1 MPRLLALACLALVAL
16 PATAQTSAVCSNGFA
31 TLSTTVPNS
40 RTSGPFACN
49 GVDLLAFLPS
59 CSGSTSCTTGPL
71 SSGRGNDIWGWTDP
85 TTNREYALVGMV
97 NGTVFV
103 DVTVPTAPEVLGRVV
118 SHNGSSST
126 WRDIKVYA
134 NHAFIVSEASGH
146 GMQVF
151 DLTRLRGLTADP
163 ARTFEPDARY
173 AGVSNSHNIVI
184 NEDSGYAYLVGTN
197 TCSGGLH
204 MVDIR
209 TPTAPVSAG
218 CFAEDGYTHDAQC
231 VIYAGPDTQYT
242 GREICFASN
251 EDTVTIVDVTDK
263 SNPVQISRGF
273 YPTPGYTHQGW
284 LTDDHRY
291 HLADDELDEFF
302 GTVSAT
308 RTVVMD
314 VSDLDNPEWH
324 FDYAGPLF
332 TSDHNLYVRGRYA
345 FLSTYESGTR
355 ILDLAGLDGGSM
367 TEVAF
372 FDTHP
377 QSDDTG
383 FEGQWSNYP
392 YFASGTIVANDRTNG
407 LFVLRPTNLVVDTPA
422 GPAPTAF
429 ALSEPTPNPAA
440 ARTTLALTV
449 PAPEHVRAT
458 VLDAT
463 GREVAVVFE
472 GTVADAATIT
482 VDTHSL
488 AAGAYVI
495 RVTGES
501 FSAAR
506 RLSVAR

>member
-1 MPRLLALACLALVAL
+1 MLRLLALVGLTLLAL
-16 PATAQTSAVCSNGFA
+16 PTSAQTSAVCTGGFA
-31 TLSTTVPNS
+31 TLSASVPGA
-40 RTSGPFACN
+40 RTSGPFPCE
-49 GVDLLAFLPS
+49 GIDLLAFLPS
-59 CSGSTSCTTGPL
+59 CSASTTCTTGPL

-85 TTNREYALVGMV
+85 DSGREYALVGMV
-97 NGTVFV
+97 NATVFV
-103 DVTVPTAPEVLGRVV
+103 DVTVPTAPEVLGRVL

-134 NHAFIVSEASGH
+134 DHAFIVSEASQH

-151 DLTRLRGLTADP
+151 DLKRLRGLTADP
-163 ARTFEPDARY
+163 ARLFTPDARY
-173 AGVSNSHNIVI
+173 AGVSNSHNIAI
-184 NEDSGYAYLVGTN
+184 NEDSGFAYLVGTN

-209 TPTAPVSAG
+209 TPTAPTGAG
-218 CFAEDGYTHDAQC
+218 CFSTDGYTHDAQC

-263 SNPVQISRGF
+263 ATPVQISRGF

-291 HLADDELDEFF
+291 HIADDELDEFF

-355 ILDLAGLDGGSM
+355 ILDLDNLDGGSM
-367 TEVAF
+367 TEVAH

-377 QSDDTG
+377 QSDETG

-392 YFASGTIVANDRTNG
+392 YFASGTIIANDRTNG
-407 LFVLRPTNLVVDTPA
+407 LFVLRATGLLVDAPGA
-422 GPAPTAF
+422 PAPTAF
-429 ALSEPTPNPAA
+429 SLSEATPNPTAA
-440 ARTTLALTV
+440 VATLALTV
-449 PAPEHVRAT
+449 PAPERVRAT
-458 VLDAT
+458 ILDAT
-463 GREVAVVFE
+463 GREVAVAFD

-482 VDTHSL
+482 VDTRRF
-488 AAGAYVI
+488 AAGAYVV
-495 RVTGES
+495 RVAGET

-506 RLSVAR
+506 RLSVVR

>member
-1 MPRLLALACLALVAL
+1 MLRLLALTCLALLAL
-16 PATAQTSAVCSNGFA
+16 PASAQTSATCSNGLA
-31 TLSTTVPNS
+31 TLSAPVPGA
-40 RTSGPFACN
+40 RTSGPFPCQ
-49 GVDLLAFLPS
+49 GVDLLAYLPT
-59 CSGSTSCTTGPL
+59 CSGASSCATGPL

-85 TTNREYALVGMV
+85 TTAREYALVGMV

-103 DVTVPTAPEVLGRVV
+103 DVTVPTAPAVLGRVL

-126 WRDIKVYA
+126 WRDVKVYA
-134 NHAFIVSEASGH
+134 DHAFIVSEAPGH

-151 DLTRLRGLTADP
+151 NLARLRGLAADP
-163 ARTFEPDARY
+163 ARTFTPDARY

-184 NEDSGYAYLVGTN
+184 NEDSGFAYLVGTN

-204 MVDIR
+204 MVNIQN
-209 TPTAPVSAG
+209 PAAPVGAG
-218 CFAEDGYTHDAQC
+218 CFSADGYTHDAQC
-231 VIYAGPDTQYT
+231 VVYDGPDTQYT

-251 EDTVTIVDVTDK
+251 EDTVTIVDVTNK
-263 SNPVQISRGF
+263 SNPVQVSRGF

-284 LTDDHRY
+284 LTEDHRY
-291 HLADDELDEFF
+291 HITDDELDEFS

-308 RTVVMD
+308 RTIVMD
-314 VSDLDNPEWH
+314 VTDLDNPEWH
-324 FDYAGPLF
+324 FDYAGPVN

-345 FLSTYESGTR
+345 FLSTYESGLR
-355 ILDLAGLDGGSM
+355 VLDLAGLDGGSM
-367 TEVAF
+367 TEVAS

-377 QSDDTG
+377 QGNNVG

-392 YFASGTIVANDRTNG
+392 FFASGTIIANDRTNG
-407 LFVLRPTNLVVDTPA
+407 LFVLRATGLPVSTPS

-429 ALSEPTPNPAA
+429 SLSEPSPNPAA
-440 ARTTLALTV
+440 DRATLALTV
-449 PAPEHVRAT
+449 PAPERVHAV

-463 GREVAVVFE
+463 GREVGVVFE

-482 VDTHSL
+482 VDTRGL

-495 RVTGES
+495 RVAGES